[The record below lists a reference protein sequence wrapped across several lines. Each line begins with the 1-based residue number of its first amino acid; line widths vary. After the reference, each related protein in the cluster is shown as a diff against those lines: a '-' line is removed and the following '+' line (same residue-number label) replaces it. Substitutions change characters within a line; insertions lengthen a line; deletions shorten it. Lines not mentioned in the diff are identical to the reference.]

1 MAAKRKGLDR
11 VTVVSFGDGATNT
24 GSFHEAANMAALW
37 DLPVVF
43 VCQNNMYSEM
53 TPTTDTMKLEHVAD
67 RAAGYGMPGVRVD
80 GNDPLAVAAAL
91 DEALTR
97 ARRGD
102 GPTFIECV
110 TFRFRGHYFG
120 DRMPYIPKE
129 QLAEAMAADPVPR
142 FRRQLI
148 DDGVCSDDELNG
160 IDEGALISV
169 EASLEAV
176 LSAEGPSIEELDR
189 DVYATPIRYPV

>member
-1 MAAKRKGLDR
+1 MA
-11 VTVVSFGDGATNT
+11 
-24 GSFHEAANMAALW
+24 
-37 DLPVVF
+37 
-43 VCQNNMYSEM
+43 
-53 TPTTDTMKLEHVAD
+53 
-67 RAAGYGMPGVRVD
+67 
-80 GNDPLAVAAAL
+80 
-91 DEALTR
+91 R

-142 FRRQLI
+142 FRRHLI
-148 DDGVCSDDELNG
+148 DDGICTDDELNG
-160 IDEGALISV
+160 IDEGALIAV
-169 EASLEAV
+169 EEALKAV
-176 LSAEGPSIEELDR
+176 MSAETPSADELDR